1 MRKAHF
7 PSCLLHFSSLFSLSL
22 SIISDFILV
31 GLELVIKNSLIVSLM
46 MDGIELG
53 LNVENTITNVENNL
67 LDLEVL

>member
-7 PSCLLHFSSLFSLSL
+7 PSCPLHFSSLFSLSL

-53 LNVENTITNVENNL
+53 LNVENTITNVENN
-67 LDLEVL
+67 

>member
-1 MRKAHF
+1 MLCEK
-7 PSCLLHFSSLFSLSL
+7 SSFSFLPFTFLFTLFSLSL

-53 LNVENTITNVENNL
+53 LNVQNTITNVENN
-67 LDLEVL
+67 